1 MYIDIGILLV
11 LFFFVFFGYKKGII
25 AEFISFAAIIFNVVF
40 SKKISPLIY
49 NLLNLGAEHEG
60 ILSIVVYVV
69 VFIVV
74 YIILNITITF
84 LLKTLKKNSKMA
96 LDSLV
101 GALFG
106 FLKGAIVIMIVMVT
120 LVILAN
126 FNKGVEERVEDSYT
140 YRGSLKIIEQG
151 RFLLPDNIREILE
164 EYNEKKEVEK
174 ILKEFLDKE
183 K

>member
-25 AEFISFAAIIFNVVF
+25 AEFISFAAIIFNIVF
-40 SKKISPLIY
+40 SKKISPVIY
-49 NLLNLGAEHEG
+49 NLLNLDEEYKG
-60 ILSIVVYVV
+60 ILSIVIYVV
-69 VFIVV
+69 VFIAV
-74 YIILNITITF
+74 YIILNITISF

-106 FLKGAIVIMIVMVT
+106 FLKGAIVIMVVMVT
-120 LVILAN
+120 LVVLAN
-126 FNKGVEERVEDSYT
+126 FNEGIEAIVEDSYI
-140 YRGSLKIIEQG
+140 YKGSLKIIEQG
-151 RFLLPDNIREILE
+151 RFLLPDNIRETLE
-164 EYNEKKEVEK
+164 GYNDKKEVEK
-174 ILKEFLDKE
+174 ILKEFLNKE